1 MKLRPQRKVM
11 KSVVLAV
18 LAVLAVIA
26 VSLASWGG
34 FARISEENAPAAAAQ
49 SGFQKPNEVVE
60 IFLKA
65 VNRGELVL
73 FGRTF
78 DKSMLTPIR
87 VEYVYELSNDTVGV
101 KVYSELKEPF
111 PVPNQHCKI
120 RAISAILD
128 SDGGISE
135 IVAHITPDP

>member
-1 MKLRPQRKVM
+1 M
-11 KSVVLAV
+11 KSVV

-34 FARISEENAPAAAAQ
+34 FARVSEEYAPATAAQ
-49 SGFQKPNEVVE
+49 PGFQKPNEVVE
-60 IFLKA
+60 IFFKA
-65 VNRGELVL
+65 VHRGELVL
-73 FGRTF
+73 FERTF
-78 DKSMLTPIR
+78 DKSMITPVH
-87 VEYVYELSNDTVGV
+87 VEYVYELSSDTVQV

-111 PVPNQHCKI
+111 PIPNQNCKV